1 MSTTAIDTAATNGDN
16 GKKLPILFI
25 FSGLPGVGKTTLAR
39 QLAQATGAVFLRID
53 TIEQGLREI
62 CGLSVG
68 GEGYRLS
75 YRIASDNLQQGHNV
89 IADCCNPVTLT
100 RNEWNAVAQANT
112 ALCINIEVICSNQDE
127 HRRRV
132 ENRVSDITGF
142 RLPSWPEVLQREY
155 HAWHQN
161 VIRIDTAGTSPDE
174 CLATLLA
181 KIGG

>member
-89 IADCCNPVTLT
+89 IADCCNPVALT